1 VSASQRHAPR
11 TLRAGTRG
19 SRLALAQTEWVLERL
34 RRLLPD
40 ATFEPVVIRTT
51 GDRSA
56 AAPRG
61 TGVFVK
67 EVQEALLAG
76 EVDLAVHS
84 LKDLPTDRV
93 EGITIAAVP
102 ERADPRDA
110 IVGGRLA
117 DLPAGAR
124 VGTGSPRR
132 VAQLRRARPDLEL
145 IPLRGNVPTRVQR
158 VRDAEIDAAVLAAA
172 GLERLGLAADEILD
186 HDVLLP
192 APGQGALAVEVRA
205 SDTALAALVAA
216 LDHAATRTAVTAE
229 RAVLRALGGGC
240 LLPLATLATV
250 EGPSLTIHAA
260 ATSSDGTRQVRSFS
274 RGATEESLIVA
285 ERVATELDSMGAR
298 ELL

>member
-1 VSASQRHAPR
+1 MSASQPHPPR

-34 RRLLPD
+34 RPLLPD
-40 ATFEPVVIRTT
+40 TTLEPVVIRTT

-56 AAPRG
+56 TAPRG

-67 EVQEALLAG
+67 EVQEALRAG
-76 EVDLAVHS
+76 DVDLAVHS
-84 LKDLPTDRV
+84 LKDLPTDPV
-93 EGITIAAVP
+93 EGITLAAVP

-110 IVGGRLA
+110 IVGSRLA
-117 DLPAGAR
+117 DLPLGAR

-132 VAQLRRARPDLEL
+132 VAQLRRARPDLDVV
-145 IPLRGNVPTRVQR
+145 PLRGNVPTRVQR
-158 VRDAEIDAAVLAAA
+158 VREGEIDAAVLAAA

-192 APGQGALAVEVRA
+192 APGQGALAVEVR
-205 SDTALAALVAA
+205 STDTALARVVAA
-216 LDHAATRTAVTAE
+216 LDDAATRIAVTAE

-240 LLPLATLATV
+240 MLPLATLAIV
-250 EGPSLTIHAA
+250 EDRTLTIHAA
-260 ATSSDGTRQVRSFS
+260 ATSADGTRQVRCFS
-274 RGATEESLIVA
+274 RGARADAHTVA
-285 ERVATELDSMGAR
+285 ERVASELESMGAR